1 MQQKTKLEI
10 IEELFDNH
18 FVKNPNKRGVS
29 EFEGRPICVYYKADT
44 RNKCAVGMCLTTKAL
59 SYIGRE
65 HFEGDVRDLDDFLS
79 NNLDFYMKPEYKG
92 HSLTFWD
99 DLQTLH
105 DSPRCWTNTGLSD
118 GGQEQLAL
126 LKKLYANNEEYV
138 G

>member
-1 MQQKTKLEI
+1 MSQMTKLEI

-59 SYIGRE
+59 SHIGRE

-79 NNLDFYMKPEYKG
+79 NNLDYYMKDQYRG
-92 HSLTFWD
+92 HSLKFWD

-105 DSPRCWTNTGLSD
+105 DSTRHWTNTGLSD
-118 GGQEQLAL
+118 EGQEQLAD
-126 LKKLYANNEEYV
+126 LKKRYANDLDY
-138 G
+138 